1 MDACNNRIAILHFGQ
16 RLSPGLERIQ
26 WAILFYTKLGG
37 KFHTGEP
44 IEVLRYQKSQ
54 KLKSCTE
61 ENRRIPKEF

>member
-1 MDACNNRIAILHFGQ
+1 MSYSVQFIGN
-16 RLSPGLERIQ
+16 
-26 WAILFYTKLGG
+26 YTKLGG